1 MVFVILGSVWAGFYY
16 AMLMGAGDNMWE
28 ELIEMITKQDEFR
41 SYLDKL
47 QLSVAGYV
55 KDDTGWD
62 LTVINPWFVER
73 GYEFVGYLDLFS
85 ENEPSGIFVA
95 VEGLVWRCNTNIADN
110 QLYWYF
116 ETEASEAISLDDM
129 CFVHGWAHQF
139 IWDSED
145 KKCYTVNIAE

>member
-1 MVFVILGSVWAGFYY
+1 
-16 AMLMGAGDNMWE
+16 MWE
-28 ELIEMITKQDEFR
+28 ELIGEITKQDGFR
-41 SYLDKL
+41 SCLDKL

-55 KDDTGWD
+55 KDDVGWD

-85 ENEPSGIFVA
+85 ENEKSGVFVA
-95 VEGLVWRCNTNIADN
+95 VEGLVWRCNTNTADN

-116 ETEASEAISLDDM
+116 DAEGMDLDDL
-129 CFVHGWAHQF
+129 CFLHGWAHQF

-145 KKCYTVNIAE
+145 KKCYIIDIAE

>member
-1 MVFVILGSVWAGFYY
+1 
-16 AMLMGAGDNMWE
+16 MWD
-28 ELIEMITKQDEFR
+28 ELIEEISKQDDYC

-55 KDDTGWD
+55 KDDVGWD

-73 GYEFVGYLDLFS
+73 GYELVGYLDLFS
-85 ENEPSGIFVA
+85 ENEPSGTFVA

-116 ETEASEAISLDDM
+116 ETEASEGMSLDDM
-129 CFVHGWAHQF
+129 RFLHGWAHQF
-139 IWDSED
+139 IWDSDD
-145 KKCYTVNIAE
+145 KKCYIVNMAE

>member
-1 MVFVILGSVWAGFYY
+1 
-16 AMLMGAGDNMWE
+16 MWE
-28 ELIEMITKQDEFR
+28 ELIGEITKQDEFR

-55 KDDTGWD
+55 KDDVGWD

-73 GYEFVGYLDLFS
+73 GYEFVGYLDLLS
-85 ENEPSGIFVA
+85 ENEKSGVFVA

-116 ETEASEAISLDDM
+116 ETETSEAISLDDM
-129 CFVHGWAHQF
+129 CFLHGWAHQF
-139 IWDSED
+139 IWDSDD
-145 KKCYTVNIAE
+145 KKYYIVNIAE

>member
-1 MVFVILGSVWAGFYY
+1 
-16 AMLMGAGDNMWE
+16 MWE
-28 ELIEMITKQDEFR
+28 ELIEMITKQDGFI

-47 QLSVAGYV
+47 QLSVTGYIDPD
-55 KDDTGWD
+55 KGWD
-62 LTVINPWFVER
+62 LTLINPWFTER

-116 ETEASEAISLDDM
+116 ETEASEGMSLDDM
-129 CFVHGWAHQF
+129 RFLHGWANQF
-139 IWDSED
+139 IWDSDD
-145 KKCYTVNIAE
+145 KECYIMNIAG

>member
-1 MVFVILGSVWAGFYY
+1 
-16 AMLMGAGDNMWE
+16 MWE
-28 ELIEMITKQDEFR
+28 ELIGEITKQDEFR

-55 KDDTGWD
+55 KDDAGWD

-95 VEGLVWRCNTNIADN
+95 VEGLVWRCNTNIGDN

-116 ETEASEAISLDDM
+116 ETKASEGMSLGDM
-129 CFVHGWAHQF
+129 RFLHGWAQQF
-139 IWDSED
+139 IWDRDS
-145 KKCYTVNIAE
+145 KKCYLLNIAE

>member
-1 MVFVILGSVWAGFYY
+1 
-16 AMLMGAGDNMWE
+16 MWE
-28 ELIEMITKQDEFR
+28 ELIGEITKQDGFI

-55 KDDTGWD
+55 DLDKGWD
-62 LTVINPWFVER
+62 LTCINHWFTER

-85 ENEPSGIFVA
+85 ENEKSGIFIA
-95 VEGLVWRCNTNIADN
+95 VEDFVWRCNTNTADK

-116 ETEASEAISLDDM
+116 ETEASEAMRLDDV
-129 CFVHGWAHQF
+129 CFLHSWAHQF

>member
-1 MVFVILGSVWAGFYY
+1 MMVWS
-16 AMLMGAGDNMWE
+16 WE
-28 ELIEMITKQDEFR
+28 ELIEMITVQGESR

-55 KDDTGWD
+55 NDATGWD
-62 LTVINPWFVER
+62 LTLINPWFNER

-95 VEGLVWRCNTNIADN
+95 VEGLVWRCNTNTADN

-116 ETEASEAISLDDM
+116 ETKASEAISLDDM
-129 CFVHGWAHQF
+129 RFLHGWAHQF

-145 KKCYTVNIAE
+145 KECYIVNIAE

>member
-1 MVFVILGSVWAGFYY
+1 
-16 AMLMGAGDNMWE
+16 MWE

-55 KDDTGWD
+55 KDDVGRD

-73 GYEFVGYLDLFS
+73 GYEFVGYMDLFS
-85 ENEPSGIFVA
+85 ENEKSGVFVA

-116 ETEASEAISLDDM
+116 ETEASEGVNLDDM
-129 CFVHGWAHQF
+129 CFLHGWAHQF
-139 IWDSED
+139 IWNSDD
-145 KKCYTVNIAE
+145 KKCYIVNIAE

>member
-1 MVFVILGSVWAGFYY
+1 
-16 AMLMGAGDNMWE
+16 MWE
-28 ELIEMITKQDEFR
+28 ELIEMITKQGESR

-47 QLSVAGYV
+47 QLSVAGYG
-55 KDDTGWD
+55 GWD

-85 ENEPSGIFVA
+85 ENEKSGVFVA

-129 CFVHGWAHQF
+129 HFLHGWAHQF
-139 IWDSED
+139 IWDSDD
-145 KKCYTVNIAE
+145 KECYIVNIAE

>member
-1 MVFVILGSVWAGFYY
+1 MLSTIYTQKIL
-16 AMLMGAGDNMWE
+16 GDNMWE
-28 ELIEMITKQDEFR
+28 ELIGEVTKQDEFR

-55 KDDTGWD
+55 KDDVGWD

-73 GYEFVGYLDLFS
+73 GYEFVSYLDLFS

-116 ETEASEAISLDDM
+116 ETEASEGVSLDDM

-139 IWDSED
+139 IWDSDD
-145 KKCYTVNIAE
+145 KKCYIMNIAE